1 MAESYEVILDDL
13 RRLGDSFSREATS
26 LEELRSKASQHA
38 PDTGDSD
45 LNGTLGDV
53 LDNLS
58 ALFQILVDTLRS
70 DAGKL
75 RAVHD
80 TYQRTEEDTHALYD
94 QMQDALK
101 DG

>member
-13 RRLGDSFSREATS
+13 HRLGDSFSREAT
-26 LEELRSKASQHA
+26 
-38 PDTGDSD
+38 
-45 LNGTLGDV
+45 LNGTFGDV

-58 ALFQILVDTLRS
+58 TLFQILVDTLRS

-80 TYQRTEEDTHALYD
+80 TYRRTEEDTHALYD